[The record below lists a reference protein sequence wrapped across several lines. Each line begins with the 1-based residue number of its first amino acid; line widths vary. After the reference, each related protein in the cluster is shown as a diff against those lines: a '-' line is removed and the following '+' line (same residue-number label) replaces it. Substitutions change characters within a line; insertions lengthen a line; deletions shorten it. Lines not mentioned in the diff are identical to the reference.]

1 VVEGGTHALG
11 GEGADDALLVARLR
25 SGDEAAF
32 ADVVRRHHKTLVRLA
47 RVYVG
52 DLDTAEEVAQEAWLA
67 AVAGLSG
74 FEGRSKF
81 LTWLARVTVNRAKTR
96 AVRDRRRV
104 TDVSLEAVTLEE
116 GDAPR
121 FNALGVWR
129 DPPRP
134 WGDGAEGELTRK
146 RMLETLSTALD
157 GLPPGQRAVVVL
169 RDVEGCDADEVCNVL
184 EISETNQRVLLH
196 RGRAR
201 LRSALEHHLSE
212 R

>member
-1 VVEGGTHALG
+1 VDAGGPNAIAG
-11 GEGADDALLVARLR
+11 VDEAPLVARLR
-25 SGDEAAF
+25 AGDEAAF
-32 ADVVRRHHKTLVRLA
+32 ADVVRRHHRTLVRLA

-52 DLDTAEEVAQEAWLA
+52 DADTAEEVAQEAWLA
-67 AVAGLSG
+67 AVAGLGG
-74 FEGRSKF
+74 FEGRSKL
-81 LTWLARVTVNRAKTR
+81 LTWLARVTINRAKTR

-104 TDVSLEAVTLEE
+104 TDVSLEAATADD
-116 GDAPR
+116 GDASR
-121 FNALGVWR
+121 FNGLGIWR

-134 WGDGAEGELTRK
+134 WGDGPEGELTRK
-146 RMLETLSTALD
+146 RMIETLSGALD
-157 GLPPGQRAVVVL
+157 DLPAGQRAVVVL

-201 LRSALEHHLSE
+201 LRSALERHLTESE